1 MVGDGLDLRQIE
13 GGQSDSGGDQD
24 ALGGLARRQL
34 EYLVLPDSHTV
45 RLFPFHSLEQEI
57 QGGDILLVLLLDL
70 GVFQH
75 PHDHGEVLLI
85 LRSLLPQH
93 EDDGLEQ
100 RRLRL
105 GPKRVRFMAAL
116 GGGGLDEIVHQFEGV
131 LFIPDIAEGVVTV
144 TLCQV
149 DQIQHPDVI
158 ALAFEIPT
166 SGQQHLRFGVGDDI
180 VGVGLQDVWLH
191 IAAGLGGAAAADDQ
205 HVEGT
210 AVLVGVQPQADV
222 SGQQLVLLLAELGVD
237 LLGCGPGRRAVFRA
251 VPPAALLRAVQ
262 GQGHDIGAGADQD
275 GQQALVCPAHH
286 PGISKGIGQLGDDFR
301 QPPSQGLSQKQRAP
315 DHGDIQEQA
324 DQQAA

>member
-1 MVGDGLDLRQIE
+1 
-13 GGQSDSGGDQD
+13 
-24 ALGGLARRQL
+24 
-34 EYLVLPDSHTV
+34 
-45 RLFPFHSLEQEI
+45 
-57 QGGDILLVLLLDL
+57 
-70 GVFQH
+70 
-75 PHDHGEVLLI
+75 
-85 LRSLLPQH
+85 
-93 EDDGLEQ
+93 
-100 RRLRL
+100 
-105 GPKRVRFMAAL
+105 MAAL